1 MREITRVFVYIGVCQ
16 VHPNLSV
23 LRVRERVRIPQLHLR
38 AIRTATWVI
47 RSQRNK
53 DGKKKRKVI
62 SPITRR
68 GKTDR
73 ASRNSTGAKPGQGVE
88 ASATMRN
95 STDYHLAQRRSP
107 PLEPPHAPPDV
118 CAGPVRG
125 LRLCSVIPRSSGG

>member
-1 MREITRVFVYIGVCQ
+1 MYGNDSKVGMRERVRVFVYSGVCQ

-23 LRVRERVRIPQLHLR
+23 LRVRERVYTPQLHLR

-62 SPITRR
+62 SPITRG

-107 PLEPPHAPPDV
+107 
-118 CAGPVRG
+118 VRTTTCTTG
-125 LRLCSVIPRSSGG
+125 CLCRSRTRASAM